1 MSNHA
6 TLFEIAKTF
15 FAETDISKL
24 LPLAMDKVIAQAQ
37 AERGMIIVYGN
48 GDEILVETA
57 RHFDKKDLAHP
68 DFEISRTI
76 IQQVRESGRPVVVQN
91 ALDDPQYHQSES
103 IARLRLLSV
112 ACAPLR
118 SGNEIFGVV
127 YIDNRDLTAVF
138 DEKTGKLL
146 SEFCELIAVAVK
158 NALERRR
165 LEFEAAQ
172 KELKL
177 RHETA
182 RRRHIE
188 ALMAT
193 NEGYDEIKGLK
204 SLAMLEIVRQIE
216 KVAVTDS
223 SVLIVGETGAGK
235 ELIARVLHRKS
246 ARAEQSFVTLNCA
259 GLPNEDLLIS
269 ELFGHVKGAFT
280 GATSDKA
287 GYFETADGGTI
298 FLDEIAK
305 STLTFQTKLL
315 RVLESGEFNR
325 LGETAKIRKTNVRI
339 ISAASPILP
348 ELMQKGE
355 FYPDLYYRL
364 EHFVIHLPA
373 LRDRREDI
381 LEIAEHFLKQ
391 FAKTH
396 KRTVTTFSAEAR
408 ELLSSYRWPGNVRE
422 LRNAVN
428 RAVILAE
435 GETIQVEDLPLT
447 MVRQPAAPSA
457 DQEINFNLA
466 KQKTVEKFEREFIA
480 ARLRETQGNISE
492 AARRSGMHKKNFIQ
506 KMQQY
511 GITKENL
518 RLSNDRPE
526 NQ

>member
-1 MSNHA
+1 MSSYA
-6 TLFEIAKTF
+6 TLFEIGKSL

-24 LPLAMDKVIAQAQ
+24 LPLAMDKVIEQAH
-37 AERGMIIVYGN
+37 AERGMIVVYGKA
-48 GDEILVETA
+48 DEILVETA

-76 IQQVRESGRPVVVQN
+76 IQQVRASGRPVVVQN
-91 ALDDPQYHQSES
+91 ALDDPQYHRSES

-118 SGNEIFGVV
+118 VGNEIFGVV

-138 DEKTGKLL
+138 DDETGKLL
-146 SEFCELIAVAVK
+146 NEFCELIAVAVK

-165 LEFEAAQ
+165 LESEAAQ
-172 KELKL
+172 KDLKL

-182 RRRHIE
+182 RRRHVE

-193 NEGYDEIKGLK
+193 HEGYDEIKGLK
-204 SLAMLEIVRQIE
+204 SPAMLEIVRQIE
-216 KVAVTDS
+216 KVAATDS
-223 SVLIVGETGAGK
+223 SVLIIGETGAGK

-269 ELFGHVKGAFT
+269 ELFGHIKGAFT

-325 LGETAKIRKTNVRI
+325 LGETNRLRKTDVRI
-339 ISAASPILP
+339 ISAASPNLP

-364 EHFVIHLPA
+364 EHFVIHLPP
-373 LRDRREDI
+373 LRERREDI

-396 KRTVTTFSAEAR
+396 KRTVTAFSGEAR
-408 ELLSSYRWPGNVRE
+408 ELLLSHRWPGNVRE

-447 MVRQPAAPSA
+447 MLRQPAAPSA

-466 KQKTVEKFEREFIA
+466 KQRTVEKFEREFIA
-480 ARLRETQGNISE
+480 ARLRETKGNISE